1 MATLY
6 AVHAE
11 PGVPP
16 HDDDEVVDEMAH
28 GYECLEA
35 AITLWRLVEPARAE
49 SLRALL
55 DRVADA
61 SDSHTQFA
69 GDDLA
74 TLIQMLS
81 GVGDAIKAAG
91 IVDQHWRTPPDRLD
105 ELKRQVPAM
114 DLELNRSLHSKT
126 AALLEVICS
135 VEAVQGFLARA
146 LRSGCAV
153 VHG

>member
-6 AVHAE
+6 AVHAA

-16 HDDDEVVDEMAH
+16 LDDDEVVDEMAH
-28 GYECLEA
+28 GYECLDA
-35 AITLWRLVEPARAE
+35 AITLWRLVDPARAE

-55 DRVADA
+55 FRVADA
-61 SDSHTQFA
+61 SAGCTCFA

-74 TLIQMLS
+74 ALTQMLS
-81 GVGDAIKAAG
+81 GVGAALQAAG
-91 IVDQHWRTPPDRLD
+91 IVDEHWRVPAERLD
-105 ELKRQVPAM
+105 ELKRHVPAM
-114 DLELNRSLHSKT
+114 DLELNRPLHCKT
-126 AALLEVICS
+126 AALVEVIVD
-135 VEAVQGFLARA
+135 VEAVQGFLSRA